1 MYGGPPLITTKLP
14 AKSYLNIIVG
24 NAVNSEKGGTDTG
37 DPDGTG
43 LGWCRKQE
51 KTGRSYK

>member
-37 DPDGTG
+37 DPDGTD